1 MALYSLFR
9 SAPSAAAA
17 AAATVVDSSRPSDRC
32 KVEFLWSGCA
42 CFLFFGLEEIEKKK
56 IRNLF
61 WTIWKVLFW
70 CGSCFVF
77 VVWFSPTTSQIW
89 WWMLFPFGCWESGPR
104 RLCFGFESSVFT
116 SWSFDFLVY
125 QTSEF
130 GGRYRMFF
138 RCSFFFLA
146 LKGNKCKKKMV
157 FGHWMKLFSNFL
169 IGLNE
174 LLSLY
179 KNDIILWFSLP
190 PNGNV
195 IFVDSNLFLVCEE
208 ILKKKK

>member
-130 GGRYRMFF
+130 GGRYSMFF
-138 RCSFFFLA
+138 RCSFFFFFWLW
-146 LKGNKCKKKMV
+146 KEIHVKKNG
-157 FGHWMKLFSNFL
+157 FWA
-169 IGLNE
+169 LNE
-174 LLSLY
+174 VVFKFFNRLEW
-179 KNDIILWFSLP
+179 IAFFI
-190 PNGNV
+190 
-195 IFVDSNLFLVCEE
+195 
-208 ILKKKK
+208 